1 MACRSRVLR
10 SAEKL
15 ERCNIRVTAAD
26 TWEVDDDGA
35 ARIVPFGKEMDIVAT
50 QLIEGTR
57 QMSLS
62 REANSLEVGRPDVF
76 CVWSLCKD

>member
-1 MACRSRVLR
+1 
-10 SAEKL
+10 
-15 ERCNIRVTAAD
+15 
-26 TWEVDDDGA
+26 VDDDGA